1 LGGTLGLVA
10 VDLTSVAERN
20 QLKVEQ
26 ELLTQAVRRL
36 EVVSAQL
43 DKDGPVVVGSQ
54 GQPRPNP
61 LLRVEQALRGE
72 VDDRRRRVRNARYR

>member
-1 LGGTLGLVA
+1 
-10 VDLTSVAERN
+10 
-20 QLKVEQ
+20 
-26 ELLTQAVRRL
+26 VRRL

-61 LLRVEQALRGE
+61 LVRVEQALRGE
-72 VDDRRRRVRNARYR
+72 VDERRRRVRNARYR